1 MLFEP
6 KTKLNEVSPHPSVC
20 LVTRVVTAALAS
32 LASAQTEISRQL
44 ILICDQTEP
53 GRATHC
59 RPG

>member
-1 MLFEP
+1 MKFP
-6 KTKLNEVSPHPSVC
+6 PHPSVC

>member
-1 MLFEP
+1 M
-6 KTKLNEVSPHPSVC
+6 KSPPLC
-20 LVTRVVTAALAS
+20 LSGARARVVTAALAS